1 MAAIQAVAVSHL
13 HNDHAGGLKH
23 FAGRVPVH
31 IQRAELDYGM
41 SSPPGPS
48 LKLLKAQGHGD
59 RSMREISQVLHVSP
73 RTITDMI
80 DGLEGRGFVARCPH
94 PSDRRVTLLHLTEAG
109 ASELAGAN
117 TDAERVAA
125 TAISGLDQQEQQ
137 TLRSLLARSGTE
149 RGTADL
155 RLERAEGRDAVP
167 YRHRAR
173 QLRGPGEAEGRACSR
188 SPCARPRSSRSA
200 SPTRASG

>member
-1 MAAIQAVAVSHL
+1 MRPETGSDAVDAIIYAAHRIRTAADV
-13 HNDHAGGLKH
+13 GLREH
-23 FAGRVPVH
+23 G
-31 IQRAELDYGM
+31 L
-41 SSPPGPS
+41 SLSS
-48 LKLLKAQGHGD
+48 LKLLKALGHGD

-137 TLRSLLARSGTE
+137 TLRSLLE
-149 RGTADL
+149 RVCVPAGKTA
-155 RLERAEGRDAVP
+155 P
-167 YRHRAR
+167 
-173 QLRGPGEAEGRACSR
+173 
-188 SPCARPRSSRSA
+188 ARPKRS
-200 SPTRASG
+200 